1 MQSINYDLAELHA
14 FLTVAERGSFVA
26 AARAIHLS
34 APAVSRRVERLEAAL
49 GARLFDRTTR
59 QVALTGLGRR
69 FLERA
74 RAAFDEL
81 EAATLAMSETAA
93 RHSGRVTVGCVPS
106 AAFYFLPSVIRP
118 FAERH
123 PGIRLRILDEN
134 DSMVAQAV
142 SAADADFGIG
152 FMGTRVPEL
161 DFEPLRSDPFV
172 LAVRRDHELAKRR
185 SVRWQELEGARL
197 MAPSRSN
204 GNRILLDDALVK
216 AGLRPTIAFE
226 VNRVSTL
233 LGMVEAGLGIAVLP
247 GLTMPSAV
255 HPTLVAIKLT
265 DPAVRRTLGIM
276 TRHGAALHPA
286 AAILHGHL
294 RQAFRAR
301 AGRRSHAPVVAD
313 AQQAGDA

>member
-1 MQSINYDLAELHA
+1 MQRINFDLAELHA
-14 FLTVAERGSFVA
+14 FLAVAERGSFVA

-34 APAVSRRVERLEAAL
+34 APALSRRVERLEAAL

-74 RAAFDEL
+74 RSAFDDL
-81 EAATLAMSETAA
+81 EAATLGMKETAA

-123 PGIRLRILDEN
+123 PGIRLRIVDEN
-134 DSMVAQAV
+134 DSDVAQAV
-142 SAADADFGIG
+142 SAGDADFGIG

-161 DFEPLRSDPFV
+161 DFEPLREDPFV
-172 LAVRRDHELAKRR
+172 LAVRRDHALAKRR
-185 SVRWQELEGARL
+185 TVRWPELDGARL
-197 MAPSRSN
+197 MAPARSN

-216 AGLRPTIAFE
+216 AGLRPSIAFE

-247 GLTMPSAV
+247 GLAMPSAV
-255 HPTLVAIKLT
+255 HPSLIAIKLT

-276 TRHGAALHPA
+276 TRHGATLHPA
-286 AAILHGHL
+286 AAILHSHL
-294 RQAFRAR
+294 RAAFRSG
-301 AGRRSHAPVVAD
+301 AGRPGRAPDD
-313 AQQAGDA
+313 AARRPAAKA